1 MVASLWDDLLPCPV
15 IYASWDSFSFA
26 GPSQVGQG
34 CSVLPVEN
42 GGVWLPRLDKRHH
55 FSFFLASSWIACSGE
70 SQLPCYKGPQAAYG
84 KSHVMKDWGLLSVAI
99 WVHHL
104 GSGSSSL
111 TQAFRWLQLWPTSW
125 ANLIRDPEPKL
136 PKSLLD
142 SLPSETLWDNK
153 YLLLL
158 LAAEFL
164 GNLLGSNSWLIQHFE
179 KAISLML
186 HFPIAPDSS
195 RAVASC
201 HTLGLVLV
209 LLDYT
214 C

>member
-84 KSHVMKDWGLLSVAI
+84 KVPCDEGLRPPVSSHLSAPSRKWILQPHSGLQMTAALANILGQSHQRPWAKTTKVTSRFLTFRNSV
-99 WVHHL
+99 
-104 GSGSSSL
+104 
-111 TQAFRWLQLWPTSW
+111 R
-125 ANLIRDPEPKL
+125 
-136 PKSLLD
+136 
-142 SLPSETLWDNK
+142 
-153 YLLLL
+153 
-158 LAAEFL
+158 
-164 GNLLGSNSWLIQHFE
+164 
-179 KAISLML
+179 
-186 HFPIAPDSS
+186 
-195 RAVASC
+195 
-201 HTLGLVLV
+201 
-209 LLDYT
+209 
-214 C
+214 